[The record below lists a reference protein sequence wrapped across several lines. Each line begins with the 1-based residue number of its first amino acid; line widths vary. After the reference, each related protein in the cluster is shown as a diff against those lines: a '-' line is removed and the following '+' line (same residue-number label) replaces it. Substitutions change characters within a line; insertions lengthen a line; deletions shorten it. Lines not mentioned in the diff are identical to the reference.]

1 MPLQFSWFNVTLRKF
16 DVDTKSLLTDVIN
29 QESGILYFRQTTR
42 RNKQII
48 KENTVQ
54 AYLVRQIKRNISN

>member
-1 MPLQFSWFNVTLRKF
+1 MIF
-16 DVDTKSLLTDVIN
+16 N

-42 RNKQII
+42 HNKQNI

-54 AYLVRQIKRNISN
+54 AYVVRQIKSNIRN